1 MIGVRAVI
9 TEGAGRDGEDV
20 ADIWGMDQLS
30 ASSKTLRA
38 ICMPVIAGG
47 QPA

>member
-9 TEGAGRDGEDV
+9 TEGAGREAEDV
-20 ADIWGMDQLS
+20 ADIWAMDQLS

-38 ICMPVIAGG
+38 LVGSWAMCFS
-47 QPA
+47 